1 MFFKKELQVTRN
13 AKECERIRQMLD
25 SAGIKYSVKYGI
37 GSIGDPDRSRGIP
50 GINYAAEEQ
59 YSIHVSRK
67 DYKKAR
73 SLFKF

>member
-50 GINYAAEEQ
+50 VYADRRLCLLYFQ
-59 YSIHVSRK
+59 HPGRP
-67 DYKKAR
+67 AR
-73 SLFKF
+73 GGVPVL